1 MNKQK
6 SIESD
11 QKKGTVLLIF
21 TKFNYNDEDGVRD
34 FHSLFESTFIVPQVF
49 VTSEIIFI
57 KVHRGIV
64 ERFCFVFVFCLC
76 FCILIISIKSYSK
89 VLCWSDIAII
99 SVWQMISH
107 FYEQELLCSNTL
119 KDKLWSARET
129 IRTEIW
135 FEA

>member
-21 TKFNYNDEDGVRD
+21 TKFNYNDEDGFRD

-64 ERFCFVFVFCLC
+64 ERFCFVFV
-76 FCILIISIKSYSK
+76 IKSYSK

-99 SVWQMISH
+99 SV
-107 FYEQELLCSNTL
+107 
-119 KDKLWSARET
+119 
-129 IRTEIW
+129 
-135 FEA
+135 